1 MSAGDAVVSLAEAS
15 AISRFDRV
23 SQSADYAVRDLLADP
38 DDPLA
43 LASYLWT
50 YRQHNLTSING
61 RALVRWGENWARQIF
76 VERKIG
82 PRLDEEVASAAL
94 AVAALAET
102 AALSKIRNEI
112 RTGLAELLSTELS
125 KGPIPFK
132 RISYGA
138 MFLLGALSIGA
149 DEDQRIGDAVSEVTH
164 QFREA
169 TSGGRVYGVQY
180 AALLARST
188 SSANVE
194 EMGLRVQTALGG
206 PKVAWEDQ
214 IYLLQSLWFLQ
225 SNKPPSKE
233 LLQLTE
239 QCLIKS
245 PAWGYLMNGME
256 DMPPAGDGN
265 TVVPVSH
272 IYRAA
277 LLDVLTRFQTNS
289 DLREEI
295 KFHERYQGRRGV
307 GISAFG
313 FYLLLLSA
321 AWFFLLRF
329 MIPRAVNGLRFWF
342 MHDYGVMSRPTAVT
356 FFFGA
361 IAILYLAHVTVVMVP
376 ALYSVLVRLN
386 IQSDQ
391 RAWNI
396 LWPRLWRVTKF
407 WLVAGLCALVLGL
420 AVEVLGPSVE
430 HIINQ
435 NSR

>member
-1 MSAGDAVVSLAEAS
+1 VVSLAEAS

-23 SQSADYAVRDLLADP
+23 SQSADYAVRDLLADA
-38 DDPLA
+38 DDPLS
-43 LASYLWT
+43 LASYLWA

-61 RALVRWGENWARQIF
+61 KALVRWGENWARQIF
-76 VERKIG
+76 IERKIG
-82 PRLDEEVASAAL
+82 PRLDEGMASAAL

-102 AALSKIRNEI
+102 SALSKIREEV

-138 MFLLGALSIGA
+138 MFLLGARSIGA
-149 DEDQRIGDAVSEVTH
+149 DENPRIEDAISEITY

-169 TSGGRVYGVQY
+169 ISGGRVYGVQY

-188 SSANVE
+188 SSANAE
-194 EMGLRVQTALGG
+194 EMGQRIQAALGC

-214 IYLLQSLWFLQ
+214 IYLLQSLWLLQ
-225 SNKPPSKE
+225 NNKPLSKE

-256 DMPPAGDGN
+256 DMPPAGDGK
-265 TVVPVSH
+265 TVVQVSH

-295 KFHERYQGRRGV
+295 KFHERYQGRKGV

-321 AWFFLLRF
+321 TWFFLLLF
-329 MIPRAVNGLRFWF
+329 MIPRTVNGLRFWF
-342 MHDYGVMSRPTAVT
+342 MHDYSVMSRFTAVT
-356 FFFGA
+356 FFFCA
-361 IAILYLAHVTVVMVP
+361 IAILYLAHVTIVMVP

-386 IQSDQ
+386 IQRDQ
-391 RAWNI
+391 RAWNV
-396 LWPRLWRVTKF
+396 LWPQLRRITKF
-407 WLVAGLCALVLGL
+407 WLVAGVCTLVFGI
-420 AVEVLGPSVE
+420 AINVLSPSAE
-430 HIINQ
+430 HIIYQ